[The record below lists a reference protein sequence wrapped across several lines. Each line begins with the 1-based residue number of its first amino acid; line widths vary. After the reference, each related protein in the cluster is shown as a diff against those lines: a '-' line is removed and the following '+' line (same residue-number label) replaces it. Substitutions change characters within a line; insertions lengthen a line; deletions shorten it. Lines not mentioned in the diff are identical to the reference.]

1 MKDVKV
7 TSNMMRDHLP
17 ICKII
22 FFTQKNATIKFF
34 WSFNSMA
41 VHKQCPRNTFISFNI
56 HKYYN
61 IRVYLTSSGLGTV
74 VSGNWMASTGTVIPY
89 LFMPC
94 CRRDRTDSLMNE
106 GVGLTHEPVNSFVA
120 SKTASTTTQHSVRD
134 VEPTF
139 SQSFAFLFWVQ
150 WNSSLFKTK
159 SFQILWQ
166 FSPNSP
172 DFKKPLH
179 SHIVKMQVFWHHCD
193 I

>member
-1 MKDVKV
+1 
-7 TSNMMRDHLP
+7 
-17 ICKII
+17 
-22 FFTQKNATIKFF
+22 
-34 WSFNSMA
+34 
-41 VHKQCPRNTFISFNI
+41 
-56 HKYYN
+56 
-61 IRVYLTSSGLGTV
+61 
-74 VSGNWMASTGTVIPY
+74 MASTGTVIPY

-120 SKTASTTTQHSVRD
+120 SETASTTTQRLVREE
-134 VEPTF
+134 EPTF

-150 WNSSLFKTK
+150 WNSSLFKTI

-179 SHIVKMQVFWHHCD
+179 SHIVKMQLLVFFLTSLWHLNTFSKCKNYQ
-193 I
+193 IPCRSSWISQSCNIKKIFTTVTSVQPLWG